1 MTTVAKLDRLIGF
14 DTTSRHDNRALID
27 WIAEILRPLGAEV
40 VIVPDETG
48 GKANLYATIGP
59 RDRAGV
65 LLSGHTDVVP
75 VDGQD
80 WTVPAFR
87 MTEKDGRY
95 FGRGTTDMKGFIA
108 AALTAAE
115 AASRRDLTTPLHL
128 AFSYDEEIGCVGVRS
143 LIEMLRKAPFRPAFC
158 IVGEP
163 TQMAVATGHKGKTA
177 IEVECIGLEGH
188 SALAPFAMNAIYMAT
203 DLITAIRA
211 EQQRIAGDG
220 ARDGDYDVPYSTL
233 HTGRIAGGGA
243 LNIVPNSCRFAWE
256 IRNVAEDDPMQ
267 ILATLRAAADEIVAA
282 AQKVAPDAD
291 ITFRI
296 SNTYPGLSTPPTAAV
311 VDFVKGL
318 TGANGTIKVAFGTE
332 GGLFSS
338 ELGVPSVV
346 CGPGSMAQG
355 HKPDEFITRD
365 QLDACD
371 RMLMALVDRLEQG
384 L

>member
-1 MTTVAKLDRLIGF
+1 MTTIAKLDRLIGF

-108 AALTAAE
+108 AALSAAE

-143 LIEMLRKAPFRPAFC
+143 LVEMLRAAPFRPAFC

-267 ILATLRAAADEIVAA
+267 ILATLRAAADQIVAA

-355 HKPDEFITRD
+355 HKPDEFITGD

>member
-1 MTTVAKLDRLIGF
+1 MTTIAKLDRLIGF

-256 IRNVAEDDPMQ
+256 IRNVA
-267 ILATLRAAADEIVAA
+267 
-282 AQKVAPDAD
+282 
-291 ITFRI
+291 
-296 SNTYPGLSTPPTAAV
+296 
-311 VDFVKGL
+311 
-318 TGANGTIKVAFGTE
+318 
-332 GGLFSS
+332 
-338 ELGVPSVV
+338 
-346 CGPGSMAQG
+346 
-355 HKPDEFITRD
+355 
-365 QLDACD
+365 
-371 RMLMALVDRLEQG
+371 
-384 L
+384 